1 MKISNWEQLIG
12 VKLVTKNKLYAKV
25 EKEKRQSIINIFL
38 VENAATPIAVI
49 DWVPTLK
56 DTVDAL
62 RKFGFDVDYKEPFN
76 LGEFLKE
83 NLEPKEFNFNER
95 NFYFAITEYSNI
107 EVICDDGVKALNC
120 KYFNSIYDAGD
131 IGKVL
136 RNESVTI
143 GWLNLTLKELG
154 WL

>member
-25 EKEKRQSIINIFL
+25 EKENKQPVVNIYTAEDAL
-38 VENAATPIAVI
+38 DPIVVI
-49 DWVPTLK
+49 DWMSTLK
-56 DTVDAL
+56 DGVDML
-62 RKFGFDVDYKEPFN
+62 RKFGFDVEYKEKFN
-76 LGEFLKE
+76 LVNFLKE

-107 EVICDDGVKALNC
+107 GVICDDGVKALNC
-120 KYFNSIYDAGD
+120 KYFNSINDACY